1 MNTTHLRR
9 LIENSGYT
17 LAFKEDDWIKC
28 LVSGHNEQ
36 WLGKGFD
43 ENGALQDVAR
53 QMFPS
58 RIALD
63 LLDGALLRL
72 HGRLQKPQG
81 NEEGSRDVDLAA
93 WRSIRQTVEDLPE
106 EPVAKTEE
114 VPVVVAPPASIVDP
128 TPEPELVDPTP
139 EPEIPKEVV
148 SLVAGDAPV
157 ENLDVEAPQEK
168 TYAGNKTYI
177 DPAVEAEAEAE
188 EEKISKEEG
197 LEIVQGISDEIG
209 DNIEDVAMMATLN
222 QKLQI
227 CDWIFRARTIQ
238 EQFPTDYQ
246 VEEAVHKIA
255 QRLTALCKTFWPGSV
270 RALQVYTTP
279 SQSLEGVLRT
289 TKTPFKWVECAEIIA
304 EHMEKVDTRKDYDDF
319 GWRDTAMLSPPPS
332 DPYAILQ
339 EAVKKI
345 EGVIG
350 ELGVPLDDKRHA
362 VPGDKVLAE
371 MEELVMAA
379 HLLRW
384 IRRSV
389 SDKMTWGYAMGALRW
404 GARQPRYGTETLRE
418 IIGEEYRPSKNW
430 AEMLGRDPE
439 INRKNRLRKQVMK
452 ALPTAEWLEE
462 DLMSWLHNAF
472 QVFTNPQIAKLA
484 DAVHDEVMELTNADF
499 ADTDRNT
506 RSRLRKLQGILRNRQ
521 DLSRVRLPSED
532 ELVDENP
539 TVEEE
544 GTLSKSSKNIDPT
557 LLILAEVQ
565 KLTEGKHILFVSNR
579 DDVRLQQELERELKC
594 KVTLKDG
601 GKPSTMRAA
610 IKSVDGDRYDF
621 VLMAT
626 GFNNHSADAALCR
639 ATKAQG
645 IPYVRVQKGRPA
657 ATIRALGRAFNL
669 TAQGNGA
676 DEANVAHVG

>member
-1 MNTTHLRR
+1 MNTAHLRQ
-9 LIENSGYT
+9 LLEKSGYT

-58 RIALD
+58 RISLD
-63 LLDGALLRL
+63 LLDVALVSFAEPAVEPAVPTEPYVPALA
-72 HGRLQKPQG
+72 G
-81 NEEGSRDVDLAA
+81 NENVPPEPTPEPEPEKLV
-93 WRSIRQTVEDLPE
+93 VEESPA
-106 EPVAKTEE
+106 PVT
-114 VPVVVAPPASIVDP
+114 VDP
-128 TPEPELVDPTP
+128 TPEPEP
-139 EPEIPKEVV
+139 EPEPVAAIPPEPVRV
-148 SLVAGDAPV
+148 NPSPIAAPMLPPASPPV
-157 ENLDVEAPQEK
+157 PQ
-168 TYAGNKTYI
+168 TYAGTKTYV
-177 DPAVEAEAEAE
+177 DPAIEAEAE
-188 EEKISKEEG
+188 EEKISREEG
-197 LEIVQGISDEIG
+197 LEIVEGISDELT
-209 DNIEDVAMMATLN
+209 DNVEDVAMMTTHN

-238 EQFPTDYQ
+238 EQFPTDHQ
-246 VEEAVHKIA
+246 VEEAVHRIA
-255 QRLTALCKTFWPGSV
+255 VRLTALCKTFWPGSV
-270 RALQVYTTP
+270 RALQVYTIP
-279 SQSLEGVLRT
+279 SQAIEGIVRT
-289 TKTPFKWVECAEIIA
+289 SKTPLKWVEAAEIIA
-304 EHMEKVDTRKDYDDF
+304 EHMEATEARRNYDEF
-319 GWRDTAMLSPPPS
+319 GWCDTALLNPEPPN
-332 DPYAILQ
+332 PYAILQ

-345 EGVIG
+345 EGVLG
-350 ELGVPLDDKRHA
+350 ELGGPLDDKRRG
-362 VPGDKVLAE
+362 VPGEKVLAE

-384 IRRSV
+384 IRRAV

-404 GARQPRYGTETLRE
+404 ASRQPRHGAQALRE
-418 IIGEEYRPSKNW
+418 IINDDYRPSKNW

-452 ALPTAEWLEE
+452 AMPETEWLEE

-484 DAVHDEVMELTNADF
+484 GAVHSEILEFTNADF
-499 ADTDRNT
+499 ADTDRHT
-506 RSRLRKLQGILRNRQ
+506 RSRLRKLQGILRNKTE
-521 DLSRVRLPSED
+521 DLSRVNLPSED
-532 ELVDENP
+532 ELAETDDGA
-539 TVEEE
+539 EEE
-544 GTLSKSSKNIDPT
+544 VDPKSSKNIDPT

-565 KLTEGKHILFVSNR
+565 KLTEGKHILFVTNR
-579 DDVRLQQELERELKC
+579 DDVRLQQDLERELKC

-601 GKPSTMRAA
+601 GRPSTMRAV

-645 IPYVRVQKGRPA
+645 LPYVRVQKGRLA
-657 ATIRALGRAFNL
+657 ATIRALGRAFNV